1 MNDKTIQTIAEA
13 ILANTRVLQSLV
25 DALPREVQQAV
36 AEQVKAPTV
45 TPPAPVAQAVAP
57 APAPV
62 VQAPPVPMPEMPA
75 VVQAVAA
82 NAMPA
87 PPVFQQP
94 VAPALAQPSGN
105 TSPFSNIQDLTQY
118 VLDTYKAIGPA
129 KGSGIQ
135 KILSDLNYRNIN
147 DIRPEHWGDFYA
159 GIEALKAS

>member
-13 ILANTRVLQSLV
+13 ILANTRVIQSLV

-94 VAPALAQPSGN
+94 AAPAPVAQPS
-105 TSPFSNIQDLTQY
+105 PFSDIQTLTQY
-118 VLDTYKAIGPA
+118 VLDTYKAIGPT
-129 KGSGIQ
+129 KGAGIQ
-135 KILSDLNYRNIN
+135 QVLSKLGYRNIN

>member
-1 MNDKTIQTIAEA
+1 MNEKTIQTIAEA
-13 ILANTRVLQSLV
+13 ILANTKVLQSLV
-25 DALPREVQQAV
+25 DALPREVQQAI
-36 AEQVKAPTV
+36 AEKVEVPTV
-45 TPPAPVAQAVAP
+45 TPQAPAVQPVAP

-62 VQAPPVPMPEMPA
+62 VQAPAPAPVMPA

-94 VAPALAQPSGN
+94 AAPAPAQPSGN

-147 DIRPEHWGDFYA
+147 DIAPEHWGPFYNA
-159 GIEALKAS
+159 IEALKAS